1 MSTRYSAPALT
12 RDRPNTAVAATA
24 AAAIGIVVGIVT
36 SFAQAQ
42 LHTPWAAL
50 ANSASP
56 WLLGGFAAGALQTR
70 RIAAVV
76 AGLGTCVLEVVGYYV
91 TAAARGYPVNRGEIV
106 FWVVSAVFGG
116 PLFGW
121 AGWTWWRAADRFRP
135 WGAGLAPATF
145 LAEAIGT
152 YELRLHYQSTVVL
165 YVAIG
170 LVLLAVVTLPS
181 RAESKRPLAVITST
195 AAATLVG
202 IIIYWQLLD
211 VVAGAHFTS

>member
-1 MSTRYSAPALT
+1 MPTALSASPRTPL
-12 RDRPNTAVAATA
+12 RSRPLA
-24 AAAIGIVVGIVT
+24 AAAAVVIGVVVGSAT
-36 SFAQAQ
+36 SFAQAR
-42 LHTPWAAL
+42 LNLPWLAL

-56 WLLGGFAAGALQTR
+56 WLLGGFVAGALQTR
-70 RIAAVV
+70 RTAAVV

-106 FWVVSAVFGG
+106 FWVVCAVFGG

-121 AGWTWWRAADRFRP
+121 AGWAWWRAADRLSP
-135 WGAGLAPATF
+135 LGAGLAPATF

-170 LVLLAVVTLPS
+170 LALLAVVTLSS
-181 RAESKRPLAVITST
+181 RAVRERPVRMITATAV
-195 AAATLVG
+195 AALVG
-202 IIIYWQLLD
+202 IAIYWRLLS
-211 VVAGAHFTS
+211 VIAGVHFSA